1 MAKPKTL
8 STQSDVFTLP
18 LPAGKAEAWFSDRG
32 KTERRKGLMLRVR
45 GQTRTWVY
53 LYSWAGKR
61 ERLTLGLASEM
72 PLASARLTVDDLN
85 RKSKDS
91 GKSPAEIWNAAPVPT
106 ARPVTLGETVTKY
119 LAARDPETAKS
130 DNLRMSPRGFVEV
143 KRYLNE
149 YWKPLHRM
157 ALGEVTR
164 QHVTSRIDELAAEK
178 GTITADR
185 ARTALSGLY
194 AWSMEGDHEL
204 SNPVIGSRRHGDNA
218 PRDRTL
224 TDAELVAIWNAS
236 VPTTLYG
243 RIVRLLILTGC
254 RRDEIAGLRWSEIH
268 ALDAQG
274 AAEIRLPG
282 DRTKNG
288 QPHTVPLSA
297 PAVATLQGI
306 VHVRGREH
314 VFGQGAAGFS
324 GYSRAKA
331 ALDAKAGIA
340 EHWTL
345 HDIRRTVRTR
355 LGSLGVQPHI
365 AEAILNHLPPR
376 LIRTYDRNPYGTEKR
391 HALDTWAGY
400 LQTVIA
406 QSDGA
411 NVVPLRK
418 A

>member
-18 LPAGKAEAWFSDRG
+18 LPAGKAEVWYSDRG

-45 GQTRTWVY
+45 GDTRTWVL
-53 LYSWAGKR
+53 LYTWGDKR
-61 ERLTLGLASEM
+61 IRLTLGLASEM
-72 PLASARLTVDDLN
+72 QLAQARATVDDLN
-85 RKSKDS
+85 RKSKET
-91 GKSPAEIWNAAPVPT
+91 GKSPSEIWNAAPVPT
-106 ARPVTLGETVTKY
+106 VKPVTLGETVSKY
-119 LAARDPETAKS
+119 LAARDPETAKNA
-130 DNLRMSPRGFVEV
+130 NLRFSERGFVEV
-143 KRYLNE
+143 KRYLGE
-149 YWKPLHRM
+149 YWKPMHGMPLR
-157 ALGEVTR
+157 EVTR
-164 QHVTSRIDELAAEK
+164 QHVTNRIDELAADK

-204 SNPVIGSRRHGDNA
+204 INPVIGSRRHGDNA
-218 PRDRTL
+218 PRERTL
-224 TDAELVAIWNAS
+224 SDDELVAIWNAADPAS
-236 VPTTLYG
+236 AYG
-243 RIVRLLILTGC
+243 RIVRLLMLTAC

-268 ALDAQG
+268 ALDRLG
-274 AAEIRLPG
+274 ESEIRLPG

-297 PAVATLQGI
+297 PAVAALRGI
-306 VHVRGREH
+306 VVMKGNEH
-314 VFGQGAAGFS
+314 VFGQGAGGFS
-324 GYSRAKA
+324 GFSRAKA
-331 ALDAKAGIA
+331 ALDSKVGIV

-355 LGSLGVQPHI
+355 MGSLGVQPHI

-400 LQTVIA
+400 LQA
-406 QSDGA
+406 ALARADGA
-411 NVVPLRK
+411 NVLSLRG
-418 A
+418 